1 MAKRYT
7 FSETGCSSFGSFET
21 FNRVLY
27 GGHNGDGS
35 PDRFFT
41 FAGDTPLFM
50 GATSDF
56 MRDTWCYQAK
66 NGVLLS
72 GIAMTPGF
80 IENPSWDIYS
90 KYFHLSNDIESEWHH
105 GYMTY
110 HLTQF
115 SSHFPAVDVRITV
128 LPLQEEDGFLV
139 DYAITPDQRVF
150 FAAGFGGIT
159 PPFGRFEYHASLRKD
174 FSVRDCEGNSA
185 SLISCGASLEG
196 AGTKMLIGD
205 DFNAVW
211 ELDAAEALEEKFPS
225 MLLKS
230 HPGTPAIAKCSRELK
245 PGEHFRGRLIVLKNG
260 TPEQLQAL
268 LADRKLAGKI
278 KNAIR
283 RKYAAS
289 FMDTPEIVLNSAF
302 SDLQLALDA
311 SFHGKTFY
319 HGAIGYH
326 APFLGWRGWYG
337 NTLTGP
343 QERVKTAIFSH
354 FDTMLFSDK
363 PEKVWYDGADRPDL
377 DHVGTQYHH
386 LENPTGRIPALLHR
400 DDIYDMQQVAVDMTL
415 FYIENTG
422 DLETGKAIYDR
433 LEAQLDHQERIYD
446 PDGDGVYQSFLNTW
460 ISDGHG
466 YNGGGCAQASAYNY
480 FSNLRAASL
489 GRALGLPYEK
499 FLARAEKIR
508 KAVREKLYLPQ
519 EGIVAEYFDTVGNG
533 LVHTSPELSTLY
545 LACDC
550 ELFDDV
556 EMHRILQFAED
567 NIESIVFPD
576 RKGRFYYSST
586 WKPKKYSTCGL
597 FPAENACLA
606 LAWYRIGESR
616 KAYGILT
623 ALIEAYERSNYP
635 GALSHVM
642 SANGAPDGGD
652 IDFTDVSGC
661 VVRLLCEGLWGIDFR
676 LLENEIRIAP
686 HLPEEWKNA
695 SISLPGIKIEYIRT
709 ANCTKLVLFTALD
722 GVKRIDLPL
731 RHAGVEQLLVNGRE
745 ENAFERIPSFEAPRI
760 RVKTSLKGRI
770 EIQLFEDDMPL
781 PELSCAS
788 MEAIPGNLIE
798 FTLVSGTIRDVVM
811 PDRKLVLLKTSRESV
826 RFKAENIPG
835 KANGVIAAESGDAL
849 LYLPFSV
856 VIPAEEKAQGPVGEG
871 KMESVDLAP
880 YFNCEFTKIHQQ
892 DFLSPRPA
900 GYSIG
905 MQKNGRYAWEWN
917 QFGHNGFVVDDSAL
931 RNAGGIY
938 RLPGGEGF
946 ATPAAGKNAV
956 CVSIWDNFPT
966 DVTIPLAGRGMEL
979 ALYLCGTTNAM
990 QSFVENGR
998 ITVRYRDGKES
1009 ALRLVHPVN
1018 FDDFLVAALQQEFD
1032 YFYFSEGNHGIV
1044 CRIPLDAAKELESF
1058 TIKAVANE
1066 VIIALLGANI
1076 KRGL

>member
-7 FSETGCSSFGSFET
+7 FSETGCSIFGSYET

-27 GGHNGDGS
+27 GGHGGDGS

-41 FAGDTPLFM
+41 FAGDAPLFM

-66 NGVLLS
+66 NGVLFS
-72 GIAMTPGF
+72 GLALTPGF
-80 IENPSWDIYS
+80 IENPAWDIYS
-90 KYFHLSNDIESEWHH
+90 KYFHQSNDIETNWRH
-105 GYMTY
+105 GYLTY
-110 HLTQF
+110 RLTQF

-128 LPLQEEDGFLV
+128 LPLQENDGFLAEY
-139 DYAITPDQRVF
+139 DITTDQRVF

-174 FSVRDCEGNSA
+174 FSVKDCEGNTA
-185 SLISCGASLEG
+185 SLIPSGAALEG

-205 DFNAVW
+205 DFDAVW

-230 HPGTPAIAKCSRELK
+230 HPGTPAVAKCSRELK
-245 PGEHFRGRLIVLKNG
+245 PGEHFKGRLIVLKNG
-260 TPEQLQAL
+260 TPEQLRAL
-268 LADRKLAGKI
+268 LGDKALVRKL

-283 RKYAAS
+283 KKYASS
-289 FMDTPEIVLNSAF
+289 FMATPETVLDSAF
-302 SDLQLALDA
+302 CDLQLALDA
-311 SFHGKTFY
+311 SFHGNTFY

-343 QERVKTAIFSH
+343 QERVKKAIFAH
-354 FDTMLFSDK
+354 FGTMLFSDK

-386 LENPTGRIPALLHR
+386 LENPSGRIPALLHR
-400 DDIYDMQQVAVDMTL
+400 DDIYDMQEVAVDMTL

-422 DLETGKAIYDR
+422 DLATGRAIYEK

-460 ISDGHG
+460 ISDGHC

-480 FSNLRAASL
+480 FSNLRAAAL

-499 FLARAEKIR
+499 FLARAEKIK
-508 KAVREKLYLPQ
+508 KAVREKLYLPE
-519 EGIVAEYFDTVGNG
+519 EGVVAEFFDTIGNK
-533 LVHTSPELSTLY
+533 LLHTSPELSTLY

-556 EMHRILQFAED
+556 EMHRILKYAED

-576 RKGRFYYSST
+576 RKGRFYYSAT

-606 LAWYRIGESR
+606 LAYYRIGESR
-616 KAYGILT
+616 KGYEILT
-623 ALIEAYERSNYP
+623 ALMEAYERSNYP

-642 SANGAPDGGD
+642 SAAGAPDGGD

-661 VVRLLCEGLWGIDFR
+661 VTRLLCEGLWGVSIR
-676 LLENEIRIAP
+676 LLEKEARISP
-686 HLPEEWKNA
+686 HLPEDWKRA
-695 SISLPGIKIEYIRT
+695 SLSLPGLKAEYIRS
-709 ANCTKLVLFTALD
+709 ACCTKLVLFTEIE
-722 GVKRIDLPL
+722 GTKRIDLPL
-731 RHAGVEQLLVNGRE
+731 YHANVEQLLVNGQE
-745 ENAFERIPSFEAPRI
+745 HPFERIPSFDAPRI
-760 RVKTSLKGRI
+760 RVKTPLTGRL
-770 EIQLFEDDMPL
+770 EIQLFEDETPL
-781 PELSCAS
+781 PELVCARQ
-788 MEAIPGNLIE
+788 ETIPGNLVE
-798 FTLVSGTIRDVVM
+798 FKLAGGTIKDVVM
-811 PDRKLVLLKTSRESV
+811 PDRRLERLSLTAQSV
-826 RFKAENIPG
+826 RFRAAAVPG
-835 KANGVIAAESGDAL
+835 KANGVILAESGDAL
-849 LYLPFSV
+849 VYLPFTA
-856 VIPAEEKAQGPVGEG
+856 VIPAEEKPAALPAGG
-871 KMESVDLAP
+871 KAESVDLAP
-880 YFNCEFTKIHQQ
+880 YFNCAFTEIHKQ
-892 DFLSPRPA
+892 DFMSPRPA

-931 RNAGGIY
+931 RNAGGFY
-938 RLPGGEGF
+938 RLPDGEGF
-946 ATPAAGKNAV
+946 ATPAAGNNAV

-966 DVTIPLAGRGMEL
+966 EVTIPLSGRGTEL
-979 ALYLCGTTNAM
+979 DLYLCGSTNAM

-998 ITVRYRDGKES
+998 VTVRYRDGSEGVLK
-1009 ALRLVHPVN
+1009 LVHPVN
-1018 FDDFLVAALQQEFD
+1018 FDDFLVPALQREFD
-1032 YFYFSEGNHGIV
+1032 YFYFSKGNHGIV
-1044 CRIPLDAAKELESF
+1044 CRIHLDPEKELESF
-1058 TIKAVANE
+1058 LIKAVANE
-1066 VIIALLGANI
+1066 VIVSLLGANI